1 MIIETIEKYLN
12 KPYVQGKDD
21 CTLLVLDYLE
31 QYEYRKLAEGRYQT
45 IRGAKR
51 VLPTLTPY
59 KTMHDFLMTLCDV
72 VEDGSLYDGD
82 IVFHE
87 IHAYLYWQGNLFG
100 VHGEQFKLTKI
111 DLPLSEEYKV
121 YRKK

>member
-1 MIIETIEKYLN
+1 MIVETIEKYIH

-31 QYEYRKLAEGRYQT
+31 LYDYRKLAEGRYKT

-51 VLPTLTPY
+51 VLPTLSHY
-59 KTMHDFLMTLCDV
+59 KTMDELLRDFCDV
-72 VEDGSLYDGD
+72 VEDGSIYDGD
-82 IVFHE
+82 IVFHK

-100 VHGEQFKLTKI
+100 VHHDHFKLTRVN
-111 DLPLSEEYKV
+111 LPLTDDYKV
-121 YRKK
+121 YRKR

>member
-1 MIIETIEKYLN
+1 MIIETIEKYIN

-21 CTLLVLDYLE
+21 CTLMLLDYLE
-31 QYEYRKLAEGRYQT
+31 QYEYRNLAQGRYKT
-45 IRGAKR
+45 IRGAMR
-51 VLPTLTPY
+51 VLPTLFTY
-59 KTMHDFLMTLCDV
+59 KTMHDFLMAFCDV

-100 VHGEQFKLTKI
+100 VHHDHFKLTNI
-111 DLPLSEEYKV
+111 NLPLTDEYKV